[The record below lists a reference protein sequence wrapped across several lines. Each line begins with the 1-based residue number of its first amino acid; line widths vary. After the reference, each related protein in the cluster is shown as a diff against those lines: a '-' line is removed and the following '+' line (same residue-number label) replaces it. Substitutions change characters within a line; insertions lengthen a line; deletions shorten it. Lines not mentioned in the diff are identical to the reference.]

1 MTFMQIMN
9 EFQLSKNHKI
19 VTDKDYKYSKN
30 VFGICSSQ
38 QGQYYKQKQD
48 RNFSILKRTKYLN
61 RALIYSINIL

>member
-30 VFGICSSQ
+30 DKSFCRISKH
-38 QGQYYKQKQD
+38 Y
-48 RNFSILKRTKYLN
+48 
-61 RALIYSINIL
+61 

>member
-38 QGQYYKQKQD
+38 QGQYY
-48 RNFSILKRTKYLN
+48 
-61 RALIYSINIL
+61 